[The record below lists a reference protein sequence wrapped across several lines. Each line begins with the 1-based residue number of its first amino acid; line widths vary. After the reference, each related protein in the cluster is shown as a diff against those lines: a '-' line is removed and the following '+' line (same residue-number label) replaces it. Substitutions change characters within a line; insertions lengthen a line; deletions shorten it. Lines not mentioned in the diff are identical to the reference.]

1 MTDRY
6 ERIRAAL
13 AMSPTPVP
21 LERRVR
27 CRITRTDFW
36 RTT

>member
-13 AMSPTPVP
+13 AMSPTPGPWLICPTNSGMFV
-21 LERRVR
+21 LTLAVV
-27 CRITRTDFW
+27 
-36 RTT
+36 